1 MFEDFLI
8 FVKKSQNALN
18 LLLIFLYEYINEDL
32 SAYCV
37 NSEKQKLND
46 LISILYVINLVSED
60 LLKKR
65 NEYYKLMISTTYTNG

>member
-32 SAYCV
+32 SAYCE

-65 NEYYKLMISTTYTNG
+65 NEYYKLMISTTYTND

>member
-32 SAYCV
+32 STYCV

-46 LISILYVINLVSED
+46 LISILYVINLVSE
-60 LLKKR
+60 
-65 NEYYKLMISTTYTNG
+65 N

>member
-32 SAYCV
+32 STYCV

-65 NEYYKLMISTTYTNG
+65 NEYYKLMISTTYTND